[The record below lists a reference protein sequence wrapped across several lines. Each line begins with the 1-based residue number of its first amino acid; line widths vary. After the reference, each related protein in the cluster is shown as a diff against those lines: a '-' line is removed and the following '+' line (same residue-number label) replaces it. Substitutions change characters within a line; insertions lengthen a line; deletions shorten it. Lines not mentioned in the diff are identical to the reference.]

1 MKSEYNENIGSNQ
14 LTNATGTDSLGQE
27 AASVEVNGSE
37 AHSRAGE
44 RVVPGGNSSRMI
56 SGEGRSGTH
65 SLHSTPQD
73 QGDCEEPKASACG
86 FGL

>member
-1 MKSEYNENIGSNQ
+1 MKSEYNENIGYNQ

-44 RVVPGGNSSRMI
+44 RVVPGGNSSRMT
-56 SGEGRSGTH
+56 SREGHFGWEAWDSFPTLYSPRSR
-65 SLHSTPQD
+65 
-73 QGDCEEPKASACG
+73 
-86 FGL
+86 